1 MFVVRTYLRNP
12 CRKNISLP
20 LILIFAAPSAP
31 PAQKLPS
38 FSFVHSFLSPHS
50 SYVKSGSCR
59 LCKIIKKTSE
69 HLLSDEIPS
78 SLAVMLPLSAKNT
91 TARLVLAAF
100 LLIICDFSHATDYK
114 NSKNYEDFFNT
125 GVKLSTKSSR
135 EKLPNQIEKSKVDV
149 LGSVLKKYVES
160 LRKTPNKELELV
172 FLIDSSASVGAENFF
187 NELKFVKKL
196 LADFT
201 VEYNATR
208 VTVITFSSRNRVV
221 KHFDHV
227 SMVSVNNHKCSLF
240 EEQLP
245 TISYQGG
252 GTYTLGAMLKAQ
264 VSSAVFLMRDFFFK

>member
-1 MFVVRTYLRNP
+1 
-12 CRKNISLP
+12 
-20 LILIFAAPSAP
+20 
-31 PAQKLPS
+31 
-38 FSFVHSFLSPHS
+38 
-50 SYVKSGSCR
+50 
-59 LCKIIKKTSE
+59 
-69 HLLSDEIPS
+69 
-78 SLAVMLPLSAKNT
+78 MLPLSAKNT

-100 LLIICDFSHATDYK
+100 LLLIICDFSHATDYK

-125 GVKLSTKSSR
+125 GVKLSSKSSR

-264 VSSAVFLMRDFFFK
+264 VSSAVFLMLDFFFFQISNLLKICKASGKKTITRFL

>member
-1 MFVVRTYLRNP
+1 
-12 CRKNISLP
+12 
-20 LILIFAAPSAP
+20 
-31 PAQKLPS
+31 
-38 FSFVHSFLSPHS
+38 
-50 SYVKSGSCR
+50 
-59 LCKIIKKTSE
+59 
-69 HLLSDEIPS
+69 
-78 SLAVMLPLSAKNT
+78 MLPLSAKNT

-125 GVKLSTKSSR
+125 GVKLSSKSSR

-264 VSSAVFLMRDFFFK
+264 VSSAVFLMLDFFFFSKKQFVKNV